1 MWKIKHAFSTHER
14 QYIRTWCSYIWQP
27 AQAQQ
32 LLFAAESGRAS
43 MKREASKRLLWFSGH
58 CFESVASELVSECGH
73 GQRRLTAYNWGL
85 EGTVCQRAKP
95 WSWKLFCFSPNRGAQ
110 FVLCQ
115 YFANCS
121 LCQKVTKMERNPE
134 HFAQISY
141 TQFFSEHH
149 QEQRKCKHGI
159 LKVSDKIKKLAC
171 RRPITDIYCVL
182 CVWLGMDG

>member
-1 MWKIKHAFSTHER
+1 
-14 QYIRTWCSYIWQP
+14 
-27 AQAQQ
+27 
-32 LLFAAESGRAS
+32 
-43 MKREASKRLLWFSGH
+43 
-58 CFESVASELVSECGH
+58 
-73 GQRRLTAYNWGL
+73 
-85 EGTVCQRAKP
+85 
-95 WSWKLFCFSPNRGAQ
+95 
-110 FVLCQ
+110 
-115 YFANCS
+115 
-121 LCQKVTKMERNPE
+121 MERNPE